1 MPDRDPSAVM
11 PVGKMA
17 AARLSVALRR
27 RCWQWDHRVGVGT
40 AETSAAQGTGVCE
53 LLVWAPQQ
61 EW

>member
-1 MPDRDPSAVM
+1 MPDGDRPAVM
-11 PVGKMA
+11 SAGKMA
-17 AARLSVALRR
+17 AAGLSFGLRR
-27 RCWQWDHRVGVGT
+27 RCWQWDRGVGVGT